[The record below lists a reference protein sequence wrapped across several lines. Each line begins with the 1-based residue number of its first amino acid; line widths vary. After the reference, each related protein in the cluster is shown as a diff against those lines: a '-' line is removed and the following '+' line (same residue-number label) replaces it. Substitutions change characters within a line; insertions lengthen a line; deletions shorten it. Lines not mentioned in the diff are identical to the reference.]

1 MLQCAIKN
9 INLFFYGGIIM
20 NKKILILSLLS
31 LVSLSSIQAGI
42 CEPVLAQCGRFL
54 DRYGLKIFAGYIA
67 CGGAL
72 TVAACIK
79 LKNRRAYF
87 KGWNEGYN
95 YGREKLQM
103 EIDYAKSR
111 CVDAEVQTEMQP
123 IDSNGVS
130 FLNNYCAPMCD

>member
-1 MLQCAIKN
+1 
-9 INLFFYGGIIM
+9 M
-20 NKKILILSLLS
+20 NKKALVVSLLG
-31 LVSLSSIQAGI
+31 LMSLSSLQAGI

-54 DRYGLKIFAGYIA
+54 DRNGLKILAGYVA

-72 TVAACIK
+72 ALAAVIK